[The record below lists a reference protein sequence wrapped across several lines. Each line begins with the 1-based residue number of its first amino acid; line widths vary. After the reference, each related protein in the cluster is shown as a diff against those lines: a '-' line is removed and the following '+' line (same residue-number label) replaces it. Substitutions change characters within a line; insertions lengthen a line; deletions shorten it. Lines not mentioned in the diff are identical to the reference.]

1 MRSVRRLAGVV
12 GCAVLASTALASC
25 STAEKITTGV
35 QVKGAVEKLGE
46 QPSASVVASLD
57 ATPGETYEFLRAAHE
72 AGSGSSEPTRH
83 RAEVL
88 ARSEL
93 AFAVGSERTDTPLKD
108 LEKSDRLDLATAM
121 NFGGKDVVG
130 VKTVREELYVRLN
143 ISEVTR
149 QLGSS
154 TERQKR
160 AEAIRSIANELPSS
174 LRSARDAL
182 QGDWVRVD
190 PESFDEF
197 ARAAD
202 ELVDRGDKASR
213 KAAMRAGGAAVG
225 KRGELAAKES
235 AAVGQYVEK
244 LTDVTATASSLN
256 GESVR
261 EFVDELGKTL
271 GHHPEF
277 KRRAERGGQ
286 EHIEVTMPGKR
297 AAEGLSK
304 ALRPLGST
312 FDPSAAP
319 DKEITAD
326 LTIRRGQLTGVRLD
340 LGQFIPAKG
349 DAELP
354 LQLDFGSGGAVPVEA
369 PDGTRMLQPQ
379 DLLTAVMYGALGT
392 GDL

>member
-1 MRSVRRLAGVV
+1 M
-12 GCAVLASTALASC
+12 
-25 STAEKITTGV
+25 AEKATTAV
-35 QVKGAVEKLGE
+35 KVKGAVEKLGE

-57 ATPGETYEFLRAAHE
+57 ATPGETYEFLRSAHA

-93 AFAVGSERTDTPLKD
+93 GFTVGSEHTDTPLKD
-108 LEKSDRLDLATAM
+108 LEKSDRLDLAAAM

-154 TERQKR
+154 TERQQR
-160 AEAIRSIANELPSS
+160 ADAIRSIADELPSS
-174 LRSARDAL
+174 LRSAREAL

-202 ELVDRGDKASR
+202 ELVERGDKEGR
-213 KAAMRAGGAAVG
+213 RAALRAGEAAVG
-225 KRGELAAKES
+225 KRGQLAARES
-235 AAVGQYVEK
+235 AAVGQFVEK
-244 LTDVTATASSLN
+244 LTDVTATAVSLN

-261 EFVDELGKTL
+261 EFVAELGKTL
-271 GHHPEF
+271 GHHPDF
-277 KRRAERGGQ
+277 KRQGERGGQ
-286 EHIEVTMPGKR
+286 EHIKVTMPGKR
-297 AAEGLSK
+297 TAEGLSK
-304 ALRPLGST
+304 ALRPLGTS

-319 DKEITAD
+319 DRDITAD
-326 LTIRRGQLTGVRLD
+326 LTVRRGQLSGVRLD
-340 LGQFIPAKG
+340 LGQLIPTKG
-349 DAELP
+349 DAKLP
-354 LQLDFGSGGAVPVEA
+354 LQLEFGSGAAVPVEA

-392 GDL
+392 GGL